1 MSAVFRAARGGLGGR
16 KLHAVIIGLVVLV
29 ATAASTLALGMLADA
44 HSPFDHAFA
53 SQNGADV
60 AVTVNTSV
68 ASAAQVTAATKVT
81 GVTAVAGP
89 FASENVD
96 AQVSIPGISGT
107 VGNPMNFIGRSSPGG
122 PVDDLTL
129 QQGHWAT
136 SDNQIVISSNAPGQL
151 GSAITVGKQ
160 VMTVVGVA
168 NSVTNTADAWV
179 LPAEMNAIAGSA
191 GTGSAPPGG
200 GPPAPPDTTGQ
211 AQLLYRFSSN
221 ATGTDITS
229 DINEVKAALPSGAV
243 LSTVS
248 YLNIRTSEQSS
259 GAPWVPFIIAFGVIA
274 LVISVL
280 IVVNV
285 VSGAVVA
292 GTTRI
297 GVLKSI
303 GFTPLQV
310 VACYVLL
317 VAVPAVT
324 GAVVGVVLGNLLAAP
339 LYRQNAQVYQVGVL
353 GVPFWVDLAVPL
365 AVLALTVAA
374 AVGPASR
381 AGAMSPVQAIATGRA
396 PKPKHG
402 FFAQR
407 LLARLTGVPRPVTLG
422 FASPAAR
429 PGRTFVTVVAVLFG
443 AAAVTFGVGLAS
455 SLNGVYNDISD
466 GARLPVQVMAP
477 PPGLTGPPGPVAAGP
492 GKGHKIHVAII
503 GPGGGSLTA
512 AQQHAI
518 TTAVTATPGALH
530 YLSEADDNLSLPGL
544 GGNNGGVRVTAYGDG
559 DPSWSGLALIS
570 GGWYSQSA
578 STPGIDVNTLF
589 LTDTNT
595 VVGDTYT
602 LVNGAHKVTARIV
615 GEVFRP
621 GNDVNIYMSPAT
633 LTAIDPTV
641 TGPGSYAL
649 SLKPGVNADA
659 YASALQTTLGGSY
672 NVNAFGGS
680 GKALIAVVTLVA
692 MLTLLIIAVAGLGV
706 LNTVALQIRE
716 RAHDIGIFKALG
728 MTPRQTLTM
737 VVCSVGITGLVA
749 GIIAVPAGILLHRG
763 VLPAMAHA
771 ANSGLPAS
779 LLSVYSV
786 PEMVILALAGL
797 VIAIAGALAPAS
809 WAANSRTAT
818 ALRTE

>member
-1 MSAVFRAARGGLGGR
+1 MSAVFHAARGGLGGR
-16 KLHAVIIGLVVLV
+16 KLQAVIIGLVVLA
-29 ATAASTLALGMLADA
+29 ATAASTLALGMLTDA

-60 AVTVNTSV
+60 TVTVDTRV
-68 ASAAQVTAATKVT
+68 ASAAQITAATKVR

-89 FASENVD
+89 FASKNVD
-96 AQVSIPGISGT
+96 AQVSIPGIGGT
-107 VGNPMNFIGRSSPGG
+107 TTNPMNFVARSSPGG

-129 QQGHWAT
+129 QQGHWPT
-136 SDNQIVISSNAPGQL
+136 SDNQVVISSNAPGQP
-151 GSAITVGKQ
+151 GSTITAGKQ

-179 LPAEMNAIAGSA
+179 LPPAMNAIAGS
-191 GTGSAPPGG
+191 GG
-200 GPPAPPDTTGQ
+200 TGQ

-221 ATGTDITS
+221 ATSTDITS
-229 DINEVKAALPSGAV
+229 DISGVKAALPPGAV
-243 LSTVS
+243 SSPIS
-248 YLNIRTSEQSS
+248 YLVVRTSEQS
-259 GAPWVPFIIAFGVIA
+259 GVAPWVPFIIAFGVIA
-274 LVISVL
+274 LIISVL

-285 VSGAVVA
+285 VGGAVVA

-324 GAVVGVVLGNLLAAP
+324 GAVTGVVCGNLLAAP

-402 FFAQR
+402 FFVQR

-443 AAAVTFGVGLAS
+443 AAAVTFGVGLAT
-455 SLNGVYNDISD
+455 SLNHVYNDIAER
-466 GARLPVQVMAP
+466 ARLPVRVMAP
-477 PPGLTGPPGPVAAGP
+477 PPGAPAAPGPISGGP
-492 GKGHKIHVAII
+492 GKGTKPHKIHIVNI
-503 GPGGGSLTA
+503 GPGGQSLTA
-512 AQQHAI
+512 AQQHVI
-518 TTAVTATPGALH
+518 TTAIAATPGTLH

-544 GGNNGGVRVTAYGDG
+544 ADANGGAQVTAYGDG

-570 GGWYSQSA
+570 GGWYSQS
-578 STPGIDVNTLF
+578 SDVREIDANTLF
-589 LTDTNT
+589 LNDTNT
-595 VVGDTYT
+595 AVGDTYS
-602 LVNGAHKVTARIV
+602 LVNGAHKVTAKIV

-621 GNDVNIYMSPAT
+621 GNDVDIYMSPAT
-633 LTAIDPTV
+633 LSAIDPTV
-641 TGPGSYAL
+641 TGPGSYAV

-659 YASALQTTLGGSY
+659 YASALQSTLGGSY
-672 NVNAFGGS
+672 NVNAFSGGA
-680 GKALIAVVTLVA
+680 KALVAVVTLVTL
-692 MLTLLIIAVAGLGV
+692 LTLLIIAVAGLGV

-737 VVCSVGITGLVA
+737 VICSVGITGLVA
-749 GIIAVPAGILLHRG
+749 GLVAVPAGILLHHN

-779 LLSVYSV
+779 LLAVYSA
-786 PEMVILALAGL
+786 PEIAILALAGL
-797 VIAIAGALAPAS
+797 VIAIAGALAPAT

>member
-1 MSAVFRAARGGLGGR
+1 MSAVVRAARGGLGGR
-16 KLHAVIIGLVVLV
+16 KLQAVIIGLVVLV

-44 HSPFDHAFA
+44 HSPFDDAFA

-60 AVTVNTSV
+60 AVTVDTSA
-68 ASAAQVTAATKVT
+68 ASAAQITLATQVN

-89 FASENVD
+89 FAAANVD
-96 AQVSIPGISGT
+96 AQVSMPDLGGT
-107 VGNPMNFIGRSSPGG
+107 LTSSMNFVGRPSPGG

-136 SDNQIVISSNAPGQL
+136 SDKQVVISSNAPGQL
-151 GSAITVGKQ
+151 GSTITVDKQ

-179 LPAEMNAIAGSA
+179 LPAEMSAIAGSA
-191 GTGSAPPGG
+191 G
-200 GPPAPPDTTGQ
+200 TGQ
-211 AQLLYRFSSN
+211 AQLLYRFASN
-221 ATGTDITS
+221 ATSADITS
-229 DINEVKAALPSGAV
+229 DISEIEAALPSGAV
-243 LSTVS
+243 QDPIS
-248 YLNIRTSEQSS
+248 YLDIRASEHSEV
-259 GAPWVPFIIAFGVIA
+259 APWVPFIIAFGVIA

-285 VSGAVVA
+285 VAGAVVA

-310 VACYVLL
+310 MACYVLL

-324 GAVVGVVLGNLLAAP
+324 GAVVGVVCGNLLAAP

-365 AVLALTVAA
+365 VVLVLTVAA

-396 PKPKHG
+396 PRPKHG

-407 LLARLTGVPRPVTLG
+407 LLARLTGVPRAVTLG

-429 PGRTFVTVVAVLFG
+429 PGRTFVTVVAVVFG

-455 SLNGVYNDISD
+455 SLNRVYNDISEA
-466 GARLPVQVMAP
+466 ARLPVQVMPLP
-477 PPGLTGPPGPVAAGP
+477 PAQPAGPIGGGPGKGSKGIAGP
-492 GKGHKIHVAII
+492 GKGPNGI
-503 GPGGGSLTA
+503 GGQSLTT

-518 TTAVTATPGALH
+518 ATAVAATPGTLH
-530 YLSEADDNLSLPGL
+530 SLSETGDSLSLPGL
-544 GGNNGGVRVTAYGDG
+544 GNANGGARVTAFGD

-570 GGWYSQSA
+570 GTWYSQSA
-578 STPGIDVNTLF
+578 STPEIDVNTLF

-595 VVGDTYT
+595 AVGDMYT
-602 LVNGAHKVTARIV
+602 LVNGSHKVAAKIV
-615 GEVFRP
+615 GEVFAA
-621 GNDVNIYMSPAT
+621 GDQVNLYMSPAT

-641 TGPGSYAL
+641 TGPGSYDI

-659 YASALQTTLGGSY
+659 YGSALQNKLGDSY
-672 NVNAFGGS
+672 LVNAHS
-680 GKALIAVVTLVA
+680 GDGKQLIAIVTLVA

-737 VVCSVGITGLVA
+737 VVCSVGITGIVA
-749 GIIAVPAGILLHRG
+749 GIVAVPAGILLHHN

-771 ANSGLPAS
+771 ANSGLPPS
-779 LLSVYSV
+779 VLSVYSA
-786 PEMVILALAGL
+786 PEMTILALAGL
-797 VIAIAGALAPAS
+797 VIAIAGALLPAS

>member
-1 MSAVFRAARGGLGGR
+1 MSAVFHAARGGLGGR
-16 KLHAVIIGLVVLV
+16 KLQAVIIGLVVLV

-53 SQNGADV
+53 AQKGADV
-60 AVTVNTSV
+60 AITVDTSV
-68 ASAAQVTAATKVT
+68 ASAAQITAATKVK

-89 FASENVD
+89 FPSEDVD
-96 AQVSIPGISGT
+96 AQVSLPGITGT
-107 VGNPMNFIGRSSPGG
+107 LLNSMNFVGRSSPGG

-129 QQGHWAT
+129 QQGHWPA
-136 SDNQIVISSNAPGQL
+136 SDNQVVISPNAPAVP
-151 GSAITVGKQ
+151 GSTITAGKH
-160 VMTVVGVA
+160 VMTVVGIA

-179 LPAEMNAIAGSA
+179 LPAEMNAIAGAA
-191 GTGSAPPGG
+191 G
-200 GPPAPPDTTGQ
+200 TGQ
-211 AQLLYRFSSN
+211 AQLLYRFASN
-221 ATGTDITS
+221 ATSADITS
-229 DINEVKAALPSGAV
+229 DVGEVKAALPPGAV
-243 LSTVS
+243 FGGPVS
-248 YLNIRTSEQSS
+248 YLDIRQSEQSAV
-259 GAPWVPFIIAFGVIA
+259 APWVPFIIAFGVIA

-285 VSGAVVA
+285 VGGAVVA

-324 GAVVGVVLGNLLAAP
+324 GAIIGVVCGNLLAAP

-365 AVLALTVAA
+365 AVLALTIAA
-374 AVGPASR
+374 AAGPASR

-396 PKPKHG
+396 PRPKHG

-443 AAAVTFGVGLAS
+443 AAAVTFGVGLAT
-455 SLNGVYNDISD
+455 SLNHVYNDIS
-466 GARLPVQVMAP
+466 GAARLPVQVMAP
-477 PPGLTGPPGPVAAGP
+477 PPGASANPGPVSVGP
-492 GKGHKIHVAII
+492 GKAAKPHGVRLVF
-503 GPGGGSLTA
+503 GPGAGSLTA
-512 AQQHAI
+512 AQEHAI
-518 TTAVTATPGALH
+518 TTAIAATPGTLH

-544 GGNNGGVRVTAYGDG
+544 GDVNGGAQVTAYGDG
-559 DPSWSGLALIS
+559 DPAWSGLALIS

-578 STPGIDVNTLF
+578 SVREIDVNTLF
-589 LTDTNT
+589 LNDTNT
-595 VVGDTYT
+595 AVGDTYT
-602 LVNGAHKVTARIV
+602 LVNGGHKVTAKIV

-621 GNDVNIYMSPAT
+621 GNDVDMYMSPGT

-641 TGPGSYAL
+641 TGPGSYAV

-659 YASALQTTLGGSY
+659 YAGALQNTLGSSY
-672 NVNAFGGS
+672 AVNAFGG
-680 GKALIAVVTLVA
+680 GGAKVLIAVVTLVA

-737 VVCSVGITGLVA
+737 VICSVGITGLVA
-749 GIIAVPAGILLHRG
+749 GIVAVPAGILLHHG
-763 VLPAMAHA
+763 VLPTMAHA

-779 LLSVYSV
+779 LLAVYSK

>member
-16 KLHAVIIGLVVLV
+16 KLQTVIIGLVLLV

-53 SQNGADV
+53 SQNGAHV
-60 AVTVNTSV
+60 ALTVDTSV
-68 ASAAQVTAATKVT
+68 ASAAQITAATKVN

-89 FASENVD
+89 FAEANVN
-96 AQVSIPGISGT
+96 AQVSIPGVSGT
-107 VGNPMNFIGRSSPGG
+107 VTNSVNFVGRSSPGG
-122 PVDDLTL
+122 PVDDLVL

-136 SDNQIVISSNAPGQL
+136 SDNQVVISPNAPGQM
-151 GSAITVGKQ
+151 GSTITVGKQ
-160 VMTVVGVA
+160 VLTVVGVA
-168 NSVTNTADAWV
+168 NSVTDTADAWV
-179 LPAEMNAIAGSA
+179 LPAEMAAIAGKS
-191 GTGSAPPGG
+191 GTG
-200 GPPAPPDTTGQ
+200 Q
-211 AQLLYRFSSN
+211 VQLLYRFSSN
-221 ATGTDITS
+221 ATGADIRS
-229 DINEVKAALPSGAV
+229 DVNEVQAALPKGAV
-243 LSTVS
+243 QDPVS
-248 YLNIRTSEQSS
+248 YLDYRASEHSNI
-259 GAPWVPFIIAFGVIA
+259 APWVPFIIAFGVIA

-285 VSGAVVA
+285 VGGAVVA

-297 GVLKSI
+297 GVLKAI

-324 GAVVGVVLGNLLAAP
+324 GAVVGVVCGNLLAAP
-339 LYRQNAQVYQVGVL
+339 LYKQNAQVYQVGVL

-365 AVLALTVAA
+365 VVLALTVVA

-402 FFAQR
+402 FLAQR
-407 LLARLTGVPRPVTLG
+407 LLARLTGVPRAVTLG

-429 PGRTFVTVVAVLFG
+429 PGRTFITVVAVLFG

-455 SLNGVYNDISD
+455 SLNRVYNDLSEA
-466 GARLPVQVMAP
+466 ARLPVQVMVP
-477 PPGLTGPPGPVAAGP
+477 PPGPPPGPGSVP
-492 GKGHKIHVAII
+492 DK
-503 GPGGGSLTA
+503 GPGGFSITA

-518 TTAVTATPGALH
+518 TTALAAAQGTQH

-544 GGNNGGVRVTAYGDG
+544 GNANGGARITAYGGG
-559 DPSWSGLALIS
+559 DPSWSNLALIS
-570 GGWYSQSA
+570 GAWYSQS
-578 STPGIDVNTLF
+578 SSVPEIDVNTLF

-595 VVGDTYT
+595 TVGDTYT

-615 GEVFRP
+615 GEVFKA
-621 GNDVNIYMSPAT
+621 GSDVSIYMSPAT
-633 LTAIDPTV
+633 LAAIDPTV
-641 TGPGSYAL
+641 PGASFYDV

-659 YASALQTTLGGSY
+659 YAAALQNTLGDNYAVNSY
-672 NVNAFGGS
+672 DRGD
-680 GKALIAVVTLVA
+680 KALIAVVTLVA
-692 MLTLLIIAVAGLGV
+692 LLTLLIIAVAGLGV

-749 GIIAVPAGILLHRG
+749 GIIAVPAGILLHHN
-763 VLPAMAHA
+763 VLPTMAHA
-771 ANSGLPAS
+771 ANSDLPAS
-779 LLSVYSV
+779 VLSVYS
-786 PEMVILALAGL
+786 PQEMVILALAGL
-797 VIAIAGALAPAS
+797 VIAIAGALLPAS

>member
-16 KLHAVIIGLVVLV
+16 KLQAVIIGLVVLV

-53 SQNGADV
+53 SQKGADV
-60 AVTVNTSV
+60 AVTVDTSV
-68 ASAAQVTAATKVT
+68 ASPAQITAATKVN

-89 FASENVD
+89 FASQENAD
-96 AQVSIPGISGT
+96 AQVQLPGFGSI
-107 VGNPMNFIGRSSPGG
+107 VNPMNFVARPSPGG

-129 QQGHWAT
+129 QQGHWAA
-136 SDNQIVISSNAPGQL
+136 SDNQVVISPNAPGVL
-151 GSAITVGKQ
+151 GSTITVARH

-179 LPAEMNAIAGSA
+179 LPAEMKAIAGPA
-191 GTGSAPPGG
+191 G
-200 GPPAPPDTTGQ
+200 TGQ
-211 AQLLYRFSSN
+211 AQLLYRFSSS
-221 ATGTDITS
+221 ATSTDITH
-229 DINEVKAALPSGAV
+229 DVNEIKAALPPGA
-243 LSTVS
+243 LLGGSVS
-248 YLNIRTSEQSS
+248 YLDIRQSEQS
-259 GAPWVPFIIAFGVIA
+259 GIAPWVPFIIAFGVIA

-285 VSGAVVA
+285 VGGAVVA

-324 GAVVGVVLGNLLAAP
+324 GALIGVVGGNLLAAP
-339 LYRQNAQVYQVGVL
+339 LYRQNAQVYQIGVL

-365 AVLALTVAA
+365 VVIALTIAA
-374 AVGPASR
+374 AAGPASR

-396 PKPKHG
+396 PRPKHG

-443 AAAVTFGVGLAS
+443 AAAVTFGVGLAT
-455 SLNGVYNDISD
+455 SLNHTYNDISG
-466 GARLPVQVMAP
+466 GARLPVQVMAL
-477 PPGLTGPPGPVAAGP
+477 PPGAPRAQAKPGPVSVGP
-492 GKGHKIHVAII
+492 GQGARKIRRILSV
-503 GPGGGSLTA
+503 GPGGQSLTA

-518 TTAVTATPGALH
+518 TTAIAATPGTLH
-530 YLSEADDNLSLPGL
+530 YLSEVNDNLSLPGL
-544 GGNNGGVRVTAYGDG
+544 GDTDGGTQVTAYGGG
-559 DPSWSGLALIS
+559 DPAWSGLALIS

-578 STPGIDVNTLF
+578 SSREIDVNTLF
-589 LTDTNT
+589 LNDTST
-595 VVGDTYT
+595 AVGDTYT
-602 LVNGAHKVTARIV
+602 LVNGGHKVAVKIV
-615 GEVFRP
+615 GEVFAP
-621 GNDVNIYMSPAT
+621 GDDVDMYSSPAT
-633 LTAIDPTV
+633 LSAIDPAV
-641 TGPGSYAL
+641 SGPGSYAV
-649 SLKPGVNADA
+649 SLEPGVNVNA
-659 YASALQTTLGGSY
+659 YASALQSTLGYSY
-672 NVNAFGGS
+672 NVNTDRGGA
-680 GKALIAVVTLVA
+680 KVLLAVVTLIT

-716 RAHDIGIFKALG
+716 RAHDIGIFKSLG
-728 MTPRQTLTM
+728 MTPRQILTM
-737 VVCSVGITGLVA
+737 VICSVGITGLVA
-749 GIIAVPAGILLHRG
+749 GIIAVPAGILLHHG

-779 LLSVYSV
+779 LLTVYSA
-786 PEMVILALAGL
+786 PEIVILALAGL

>member
-16 KLHAVIIGLVVLV
+16 KLQAIIIGLVVLV

-53 SQNGADV
+53 SQNGADI
-60 AVTVNTSV
+60 AVTVDTSV
-68 ASAAQVTAATKVT
+68 ASASDIAAATKVN

-89 FASENVD
+89 FAAENVTE
-96 AQVSIPGISGT
+96 QVSFLGITGT
-107 VGNPMNFIGRSSPGG
+107 QSNPINLVGRSSPGG

-129 QQGHWAT
+129 QQGHWPT
-136 SDNQIVISSNAPGQL
+136 SNNQIVVSSNAPGAL
-151 GSAITVGKQ
+151 GSTITINKHL
-160 VMTVVGVA
+160 MNVVGVA

-179 LPAEMNAIAGSA
+179 LPAQMNAIAGS
-191 GTGSAPPGG
+191 GG
-200 GPPAPPDTTGQ
+200 TGQ
-211 AQLLYRFSSN
+211 AQLLYRFSASG
-221 ATGTDITS
+221 TSTDITN

-243 LSTVS
+243 LGSPVS
-248 YLNIRTSEQSS
+248 YLDVRQSEQSNV
-259 GAPWVPFIIAFGVIA
+259 APWVPFIIAFGVIA

-285 VSGAVVA
+285 VSGAVVS

-324 GAVVGVVLGNLLAAP
+324 GAVVGAVCGNLLAAP

-365 AVLALTVAA
+365 AVLALTIAA
-374 AVGPASR
+374 AVGPALR
-381 AGAMSPVQAIATGRA
+381 AGGMSPVQAIATGRA
-396 PKPKHG
+396 PRPRHG

-443 AAAVTFGVGLAS
+443 AAAVTFGVGLS
-455 SLNGVYNDISD
+455 ISLNHVYNDLSD
-466 GARLPVQVMAP
+466 GARLPVQVNAVPQGLRP
-477 PPGLTGPPGPVAAGP
+477 PPSSVGP
-492 GKGHKIHVAII
+492 GTGHRRIRII
-503 GPGGGSLTA
+503 INGGHGPGALTA
-512 AQQHAI
+512 AQQRTI
-518 TTAVTATPGALH
+518 TTAIAATPGTLH
-530 YLSEADDNLSLPGL
+530 YVSESGDNLSLPGL
-544 GGNNGGVRVTAYGDG
+544 GEVDGGAQVTAYGG
-559 DPSWSGLALIS
+559 NPAWSNLVLIS
-570 GGWYSQSA
+570 GDWYSPSA
-578 STPGIDVNTLF
+578 NTPEIDVNTLF
-589 LTDTNT
+589 LTDTST
-595 VVGDTYT
+595 KVGDNYT
-602 LVNGAHKVTARIV
+602 LVNGTHKVTAKIL
-615 GEVFRP
+615 GQVFDP
-621 GNDVNIYMSPAT
+621 GNDVSIYMTPAT

-641 TGPGSYAL
+641 TGPGSYDI

-659 YASALQTTLGGSY
+659 YASALQNTLGD
-672 NVNAFGGS
+672 NFNANAFGG
-680 GKALIAVVTLVA
+680 GNALFAVVTLVV

-716 RAHDIGIFKALG
+716 RSHDIGIFKALG

-737 VVCSVGITGLVA
+737 VICSVGITGLVA
-749 GIIAVPAGILLHRG
+749 GIVAVPAGILLHHN
-763 VLPAMAHA
+763 VLPVMAHA
-771 ANSGLPAS
+771 ANSGLPTS
-779 LLSVYSV
+779 VISVYSA
-786 PEMVILALAGL
+786 PEIVILALAGL
-797 VIAIAGALAPAS
+797 VIAIAGALLPAS

>member
-16 KLHAVIIGLVVLV
+16 KLQAVIIGLVVLV

-53 SQNGADV
+53 SQKGADL
-60 AVTVNTSV
+60 AVTVDTSV
-68 ASAAQVTAATKVT
+68 ASTAQITAATKVN

-89 FASENVD
+89 FTSEENAD
-96 AQVSIPGISGT
+96 AQVSIPGVSGSVT
-107 VGNPMNFIGRSSPGG
+107 NLMNFVGRPSPGG

-129 QQGHWAT
+129 QQGHWAA
-136 SDNQIVISSNAPGQL
+136 SDNQVVISPNAPGVV
-151 GSAITVGKQ
+151 GSTITVGKRA
-160 VMTVVGVA
+160 MTVVGVA

-191 GTGSAPPGG
+191 GTG
-200 GPPAPPDTTGQ
+200 Q

-221 ATGTDITS
+221 ATSTDITS
-229 DINEVKAALPSGAV
+229 DINEIKAALPPGAV
-243 LSTVS
+243 LGGPVS
-248 YLNIRTSEQSS
+248 YLDIRQSEQS
-259 GAPWVPFIIAFGVIA
+259 GVAPWVPFIIAFGVIA

-285 VSGAVVA
+285 VGGAVVA

-310 VACYVLL
+310 VASYVLL

-324 GAVVGVVLGNLLAAP
+324 GAVIGVAGGNLLAAP
-339 LYRQNAQVYQVGVL
+339 LYRQNAQVYQIGVL

-365 AVLALTVAA
+365 VVIALTIAA
-374 AVGPASR
+374 AAGPASR

-396 PKPKHG
+396 PRPKHG

-429 PGRTFVTVVAVLFG
+429 PARTFVTVVAVLFG
-443 AAAVTFGVGLAS
+443 AAAVTFGVGLAT
-455 SLNGVYNDISD
+455 SLNHTYDDIS
-466 GARLPVQVMAP
+466 GGVRLPVQVMPLPPGAANP
-477 PPGLTGPPGPVAAGP
+477 PPVSVGP
-492 GKGHKIHVAII
+492 GQGPKKLRRILSI
-503 GPGGGSLTA
+503 GPGGQSLTA
-512 AQQHAI
+512 AQEHAI
-518 TTAVTATPGALH
+518 TAAIATTPGTLH
-530 YLSEADDNLSLPGL
+530 YLSQADDNLALPGL
-544 GGNNGGVRVTAYGDG
+544 GDADGGAQVTAYGDG
-559 DPSWSGLALIS
+559 DPAWSGLALIS

-578 STPGIDVNTLF
+578 STPEIDVNTLF
-589 LTDTNT
+589 LNDTST
-595 VVGDTYT
+595 AVGDTYT
-602 LVNGAHKVTARIV
+602 LFNGGRKVAVKIV
-615 GEVFRP
+615 GEVFAP
-621 GNDVNIYMSPAT
+621 GDDVDIYSSPAT

-641 TGPGSYAL
+641 TGPGSYAV

-659 YASALQTTLGGSY
+659 YASALQASLGNSY
-672 NVNAFGGS
+672 NINTGRGGA
-680 GKALIAVVTLVA
+680 KVLLAVVTLVT

-728 MTPRQTLTM
+728 MTPRQTLAM
-737 VVCSVGITGLVA
+737 VICSVGLTGLVA
-749 GIIAVPAGILLHRG
+749 GIIAVPAGILLHHS

-779 LLSVYSV
+779 LLSVYSA

-797 VIAIAGALAPAS
+797 VIAIAGALAPAG